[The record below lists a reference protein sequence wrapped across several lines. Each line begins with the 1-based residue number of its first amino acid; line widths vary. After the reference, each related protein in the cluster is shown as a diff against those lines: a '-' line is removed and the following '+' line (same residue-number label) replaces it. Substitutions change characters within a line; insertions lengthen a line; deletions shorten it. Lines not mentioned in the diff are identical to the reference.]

1 MLKCFGVTNFDSL
14 RVERFKQATKEKL
27 RGVRCPE
34 HHQQPRLHFTG
45 TSPARGHYFHERL
58 LRNADGSGQRADG
71 IDAHRHPDSQAG
83 LGSCENPADAIT
95 ENFFGG

>member
-34 HHQQPRLHFTG
+34 HHQPPRLHFTG
-45 TSPARGHYFHERL
+45 TSLRDVTISMSGCCETLMAMANARV
-58 LRNADGSGQRADG
+58 AST
-71 IDAHRHPDSQAG
+71 
-83 LGSCENPADAIT
+83 PADIEIRKPA
-95 ENFFGG
+95 